1 MFDKTKAT
9 EALATRWYA
18 ALDTH
23 EPTQTL
29 VDMLDPSDL
38 KMVFPEATLSGVEG
52 FVGWYEGVIRIFFD
66 EVHKVES
73 VTLGAEANGRTE
85 AKVAVHWEASRWNA
99 QAAKSDRILLTAYQ
113 NWDVT
118 FTDSGDAKVAKY
130 TVDRLEYLPGSAQ
143 L

>member
-1 MFDKTKAT
+1 MLDKTKAT
-9 EALATRWYA
+9 EALAKRWYA

-29 VDMLDPSDL
+29 VDMLDPTDL

-52 FVGWYEGVIRIFFD
+52 FIGWYEGVIRIFFD

-73 VTLGAEANGRTE
+73 VTLGAEKDGRTQT
-85 AKVAVHWEASRWNA
+85 KVAVHWEASRWNA
-99 QAAKSDRILLTAYQ
+99 PAANSDRIMLVAYQ
-113 NWDVT
+113 TWEVS
-118 FTDSGDAKVAKY
+118 FTASGEAKVAKY
-130 TVDRLEYLPGSAQ
+130 TVDSLEYLPGSAK

>member
-1 MFDKTKAT
+1 MLDKIKAT
-9 EALATRWYA
+9 ETLAKNWYS

-38 KMVFPEATLSGVEG
+38 KMVFPEATLSGVDG
-52 FVGWYEGVIRIFFD
+52 FIGWYEGVIRIFFD

-73 VTLGAEANGRTE
+73 VTLGAETNGRTE

-99 QAAKSDRILLTAYQ
+99 PAAKSDRIMLVAYQ
-113 NWDVT
+113 TWDVT
-118 FTDSGDAKVAKY
+118 FTATGEAKVAKY
-130 TVDRLEYLPGSAQ
+130 TVDRLEYLPNSAK

>member
-1 MFDKTKAT
+1 MLDKIKAT
-9 EALATRWYA
+9 ETLAHRWYA

-29 VDMLDPSDL
+29 VDMLDKTDL

-73 VTLGAEANGRTE
+73 VKLGAEKNGRTE
-85 AKVAVHWEASRWNA
+85 VEVAVHWEASRWNA
-99 QAAKSDRILLTAYQ
+99 PAAKSDRILLTAFQ
-113 NWDVT
+113 TWEVT
-118 FTDSGDAKVAKY
+118 FNETGEAKVAKY
-130 TVDRLEYLPGSAQ
+130 TVDRLEYLPESAK

>member
-1 MFDKTKAT
+1 MLDKTKAAET
-9 EALATRWYA
+9 LAQRWYA

-29 VDMLDPSDL
+29 VDMLDPTDL
-38 KMVFPEATLSGVEG
+38 KMVFPEATLAGVQG

-73 VTLGAEANGRTE
+73 VKLGAEKNGRTE
-85 AKVAVHWEASRWNA
+85 VKVAVHWEASRWNA
-99 QAAKSDRILLTAYQ
+99 PAAKSDRIMLTAFQ
-113 NWDVT
+113 TWEVT
-118 FTDSGDAKVAKY
+118 FSETGEAKVAKY
-130 TVDRLEYLPGSAQ
+130 TVDGLEYLPGSAK